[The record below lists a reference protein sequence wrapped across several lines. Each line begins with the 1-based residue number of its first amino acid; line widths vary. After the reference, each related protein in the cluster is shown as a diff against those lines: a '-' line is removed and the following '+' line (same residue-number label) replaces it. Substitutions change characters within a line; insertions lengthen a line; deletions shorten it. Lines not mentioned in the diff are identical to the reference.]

1 MKPVTNVRKGTHWRL
16 LGLLGAA
23 LSIPLVAVG
32 FSLRPGLEWAAMDS
46 ERAKLRSEVATLPA
60 DGDLEV
66 LAIEREL
73 LAQRWDAVDHVMNAL
88 DELLPKGCD
97 LIELF
102 DDVRLAARAAGVQL
116 QAMSPGTTLPLSAN
130 LLNGTSIPEHAPCAT
145 ELSLLGA
152 CEPTQLADFVRRLRG
167 GAHPAEV
174 RALNLS
180 RVSDSSTRFQFQL
193 TLGMLHRGGATSGR
207 GEQL

>member
-23 LSIPLVAVG
+23 LSVPLVAVG
-32 FSLRPGLEWAAMDS
+32 FSVRPGLQWAAIDS
-46 ERAKLRSEVATLPA
+46 ERSELLSEVADLPA

-66 LAIEREL
+66 LAVEREL
-73 LAQRWDAVDHVMNAL
+73 LAQRRGAIEDVMEAL
-88 DELLPKGCD
+88 DGLLPKGCD

-102 DDVRLAARAAGVQL
+102 DDVRRAARAANVQL
-116 QAMSPGTTLPLSAN
+116 QAMSPGTTLPLSAD
-130 LLNGTSIPEHAPCAT
+130 LLNRTTIPDHALCAT

-152 CEPTQLADFVRRLRG
+152 CEPAQLAEFVRRLRG

-180 RVSDSSTRFQFQL
+180 RVSDSSARFQFQL
-193 TLGMLHRGGATSGR
+193 TLGMLHRGGAASGR

>member
-1 MKPVTNVRKGTHWRL
+1 MKPVSNVRKRTHWRL
-16 LGLLGAA
+16 LGLLSSA

-46 ERAKLRSEVATLPA
+46 ERTELRNAVAALPA

-66 LAIEREL
+66 LALEREL
-73 LAQRWDAVDHVMNAL
+73 LAQRRDAVENVLEAL
-88 DELLPKGCD
+88 DGLLPKGCD

-102 DDVRLAARAAGVQL
+102 DDVRLAARAANVQL
-116 QAMSPGTTLPLSAN
+116 QAMSPGTTLPLSAD
-130 LLNGTSIPEHAPCAT
+130 LLAGTEIPENAPSAT

-152 CEPTQLADFVRRLRG
+152 CEPAQLAEFVRRLRG

-180 RVSDSSTRFQFQL
+180 RVSDSSARFQFQL
-193 TLGMLHRGGATSGR
+193 TLGMLHRGGAASGR